1 MSVGGEDDT
10 IANQRVTV
18 AGSALPDGVE
28 LVAGRY
34 RILRWLGAGG
44 MGRVYEAFDTEL
56 GERVALKV
64 LRGGLTDDAIERFRR
79 EVKLTRRIQH
89 HNVARMYDIGEHDRD
104 KFLTME
110 LIDGAPLAHELGSAM
125 AWPRLRG
132 IAAQLCAGLAAAH
145 DAGVIHRDLKPDNV
159 MIERG
164 TDRVV
169 IMDFGIAR
177 SGDEVGVTQ
186 VGALIGT
193 PRYMAP
199 EQLTSGAVDHRA
211 DVFALGVMLF
221 ELATGARP
229 WSGDNP
235 IAIAVSQATQPPR
248 PLTAANLP
256 PAFAAVVSR
265 CIAIDP
271 AKRPRST
278 ALVGEAI
285 ASGTVP
291 AWLAGDAADAA
302 DDAVTVAEAMPLTS
316 IEPVEP
322 ASSPASERT
331 TVAVLPVTCAPG
343 DEYLADGL
351 LDDLVDTLSS
361 AGTLRVR
368 PAGVVRSRGELDP
381 RELGRTLEVDH
392 VVVGALRR
400 TAHGLRVVARLISV
414 ADGFQI
420 WARRDD
426 CAEAEIL
433 LLAEQLGR
441 GIASAL
447 SARATGNH
455 RPTDPRA
462 VDLYLRARAELRRWW
477 GDHAQNAANL
487 LEHAASFAPSS
498 PPILAALAFASVQ
511 AWIMRGEPEL
521 AHRAREAVERA
532 LPTGHGEAF
541 LASAVFKLNQGDF
554 EGAAAALGTA
564 LVRAPMS
571 APAHET
577 AGKILIEIHA
587 ESEGRHHLETALG
600 LDPGRANV
608 IGGELGRLEALQG
621 QWGAADARCRW
632 LLGDPDPSV
641 GQLGAVLEARL
652 ASWRHDRPAMVTAA
666 AKIAQR
672 AEQAGPLLA
681 FFQHT
686 TATGHLDLALWNQLD
701 QRVAR
706 PDRPLRMQ
714 VMGLQLMAEM
724 ALVLG
729 SHDLAIRALAKAAD
743 FGLIDITWL
752 DGCPL
757 FSPLTADLRWRV
769 IRNEVAVRAA
779 GVLAAFR
786 SAAGS

>member
-1 MSVGGEDDT
+1 MLSSTLMSVRGDDDT

-18 AGSALPDGVE
+18 AGAALPDGAE

-56 GERVALKV
+56 DERVALKV
-64 LRGGLTDDAIERFRR
+64 LRGGPSDESDERSIERFRR
-79 EVKLTRRIQH
+79 EVKLTRRIRH
-89 HNVARMYDIGEHDRD
+89 HNVARMHDIGEHDRD

-110 LIDGAPLAHELGSAM
+110 LIDGAPLSHELGAAM
-125 AWPRLRG
+125 AWPRLRTV
-132 IAAQLCAGLAAAH
+132 ATQLCAGLAAAH

-159 MIERG
+159 MIERA

-177 SGDEVGVTQ
+177 GGDDVGVTQ

-199 EQLTSGAVDHRA
+199 EQLTGGAVDHRS

-221 ELATGARP
+221 ELATGTRP
-229 WSGDNP
+229 WSGDTAV
-235 IAIAVSQATQPPR
+235 AIAVAQATQPPR
-248 PLTAANLP
+248 PLAAHIP
-256 PAFAAVVSR
+256 PAFAAVILH

-271 AKRPRST
+271 ARRPRS
-278 ALVGEAI
+278 AAEVGEAI
-285 ASGTVP
+285 AAAGAATWS
-291 AWLAGDAADAA
+291 AGDA
-302 DDAVTVAEAMPLTS
+302 VTIAEA
-316 IEPVEP
+316 P
-322 ASSPASERT
+322 ALAAAELASAPHAERT
-331 TVAVLPVTCAPG
+331 TIAVLPVACAPG

-368 PAGVVRSRGELDP
+368 PAGVVRARGELDP
-381 RELGRTLEVDH
+381 RELGRGLEVDH
-392 VVVGALRR
+392 IVVGALRR
-400 TAHGLRVVARLISV
+400 TPAGLRVVARLISV

-426 CAEAEIL
+426 CTEADIL
-433 LLAEQLGR
+433 AIAEQLGR
-441 GIASAL
+441 DIASAL

-462 VDLYLRARAELRRWW
+462 VDLYLRARAELRRFW
-477 GDHAQNAANL
+477 GDHAQNAADL
-487 LEHAASFAPSS
+487 LDHAASYAPSS
-498 PPILAALAFASVQ
+498 PPILGALAVATVQ

-521 AHRAREAVERA
+521 AARARDAVERA

-541 LASAVFKLNQGDF
+541 LASAIFKLNEGDL
-554 EGAAAALGTA
+554 EGAAVALGTA

-577 AGKILIEIHA
+577 AGKLLIEVHA
-587 ESEGRHHLETALG
+587 EAEGRYHLETALA

-608 IGGELGRLEALQG
+608 IGGELGRLDALQG
-621 QWGAADARCRW
+621 NWDAADARCHR
-632 LLGDPDPSV
+632 LLADPDPSV
-641 GQLGAVLEARL
+641 AQLGAILEARL
-652 ASWRHDRPAMVTAA
+652 ASWRNDHPAMVAAA

-672 AEQAGPLLA
+672 AVHAGEMLA

-686 TATGHLDLALWNQLD
+686 VASGQIDLARWNQLD
-701 QRVAR
+701 QRVVR
-706 PDRPLRMQ
+706 PERPIRMQ
-714 VMGLQLMAEM
+714 IMGLQLMTET
-724 ALVLG
+724 ALIL
-729 SHDLAIRALAKAAD
+729 HQFDLAVRALAKAVEL
-743 FGLIDITWL
+743 GLLDVTWL

-757 FSPLTADLRWRV
+757 FAPVIRDLRWRAL
-769 IRNEVAVRAA
+769 RDDVAQRAA
-779 GVLAAFR
+779 RVLAAFH
-786 SAAGS
+786 SAAGR

>member
-1 MSVGGEDDT
+1 
-10 IANQRVTV
+10 
-18 AGSALPDGVE
+18 
-28 LVAGRY
+28 
-34 RILRWLGAGG
+34 
-44 MGRVYEAFDTEL
+44 MGRVYEALDTEL
-56 GERVALKV
+56 DERVALKV

-79 EVKLTRRIQH
+79 EVKLTRRIRH
-89 HNVARMYDIGEHDRD
+89 HNVARMHDIGEHDRD

-110 LIDGAPLAHELGSAM
+110 LIDGASLAHELGAAM

-132 IAAQLCAGLAAAH
+132 IATQLCAGLAAAH

-159 MIERG
+159 MVERG

-177 SGDEVGVTQ
+177 SGDDVGVTQ

-199 EQLTSGAVDHRA
+199 EQLTGGAVDHRA

-229 WSGDNP
+229 WLGDNA
-235 IAIAVSQATQPPR
+235 IAIAVAQATQPPR
-248 PLTAANLP
+248 PLAAPHIP
-256 PAFAAVVSR
+256 PGFAAVVAR
-265 CIAIDP
+265 CISIDP
-271 AKRPRST
+271 ASRPRSA

-285 ASGTVP
+285 ASGGVP
-291 AWLAGDAADAA
+291 AWLGADDAL
-302 DDAVTVAEAMPLTS
+302 DDAVTVAEAVPLA
-316 IEPVEP
+316 PVAP
-322 ASSPASERT
+322 AEVAGPPPSERT
-331 TVAVLPVTCAPG
+331 TLAVLPVSCAPG

-368 PAGVVRSRGELDP
+368 PAGVVRSRSELDP

-400 TAHGLRVVARLISV
+400 TAQGLRMVARLISV

-426 CAEAEIL
+426 CTEAEIL
-433 LLAEQLGR
+433 MLAEQLGR
-441 GIASAL
+441 DIASAL
-447 SARATGNH
+447 SARAIGSH
-455 RPTDPRA
+455 RATDPRA

-487 LEHAASFAPSS
+487 LANAASFAPSS
-498 PPILAALAFASVQ
+498 PPILGALAFASVQ
-511 AWIMRGEPEL
+511 AWIMSGEPEL

-587 ESEGRHHLETALG
+587 ESEGRHHLETAIG
-600 LDPGRANV
+600 LDPGRASV
-608 IGGELGRLEALQG
+608 ISGELGRLDALQG
-621 QWGAADARCRW
+621 QWGAADTRCHR

-641 GQLGAVLEARL
+641 AQLGAVLEARL
-652 ASWRHDRPAMVTAA
+652 ASWRHDRATMVTAA

-672 AEQAGPLLA
+672 AEQAGHMLA
-681 FFQHT
+681 FFQH
-686 TATGHLDLALWNQLD
+686 ATSTGDLDLELWNQLD

-714 VMGLQLMAEM
+714 VIGLQLMAET

-729 SHDLAIRALAKAAD
+729 SHDLAIRALARAAD
-743 FGLIDITWL
+743 FGLLDITWL

-769 IRNEVAVRAA
+769 IRNDVALRAA
-779 GVLAAFR
+779 RVLAAFR